1 MRAGKMQK
9 IRSGAAAGA
18 VVILLVF
25 QGAEKD
31 HTARQRGVPGA
42 VLVDMTFAGG
52 HIENVVIRPAL
63 WAQRSPADFV
73 NMINAAGVDI
83 QRIIESDMFAAVDK
97 ASPSLLPAL

>member
-31 HTARQRGVPGA
+31 HTACRRGVPGA

-63 WAQRSPADFV
+63 WAQRTPADLV
-73 NMINAAGVDI
+73 DMIDSTGVDI
-83 QRIIESDMFAAVDK
+83 QRKVESNMFTAVDK